1 MKYQVCYGSQALN
14 IFTEETSQNGLLG
27 ELEDTLQAELPN
39 GSPYGIYDVMYTGY
53 ELRDNIE
60 VLTYLVTLESEEGED
75 FDIIQLVPVG
85 GE

>member
-1 MKYQVCYGSQALN
+1 MKYQVYYGSQALG

-39 GSPYGIYDVMYTGY
+39 GFPYGIYDVMYTGY

-85 GE
+85 E